1 VTKGVCASYSVL
13 LATSQTISIF
23 PCCRWEA
30 LEIRVRELEEDNKN
44 LTVTITKLEVC
55 KQGR

>member
-1 VTKGVCASYSVL
+1 MCASYSVL